1 MITNLEKLKNGKDA
15 AAVITAFNSQ
25 LPGPQSIAATL
36 LAPSLPANVLTK
48 AFQVGTKITSRLA
61 PKTKQTLHSYL

>member
-36 LAPSLPANVLTK
+36 LAPTPSLLANVLTK

-61 PKTKQTLHSYL
+61 PKT